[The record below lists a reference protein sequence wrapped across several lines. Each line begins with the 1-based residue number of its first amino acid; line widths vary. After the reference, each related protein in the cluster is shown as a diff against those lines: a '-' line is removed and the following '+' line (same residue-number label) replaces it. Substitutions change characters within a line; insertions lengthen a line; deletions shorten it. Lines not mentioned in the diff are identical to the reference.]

1 MTFNVDVVPRN
12 SNDAITETVLYEG
25 RDPVGW
31 TDEDVA
37 EVLKGILRAIDR
49 VAHPSSE
56 ERPVYLR
63 GFSWIVEPS
72 EGQVLIAIEIGQGAA
87 VAGPFDIDKAT
98 LDAMIARVV
107 GAAQAST
114 SGSAPHVH

>member
-12 SNDAITETVLYEG
+12 RNYATTETVLYEG
-25 RDPVGW
+25 REPQGW

-37 EVLKGILRAIDR
+37 EVLKAILRAIDR

-56 ERPVYLR
+56 ERAVYLR
-63 GFSWIVEPS
+63 GFSWIVEPA
-72 EGQVLIAIEIGQGAA
+72 EGQVLIAIEIGQGAG
-87 VAGPFDIDKAT
+87 VAGPFDIDKAN

-107 GAAQAST
+107 ASAHTST
-114 SGSAPHVH
+114 SGNTPRIH